1 MKLMLVILLGLGFI
15 FIYSMC
21 KPTEAYTP
29 ETFDK
34 RKITFGSGGGFTGGV
49 NDYCLLENGQLFGR
63 SSYPSSSGW
72 QPVDTL
78 EKSQV
83 KQYFNQIET
92 LNLLKINHNRPGNWS
107 YFITIEDGA
116 KEHKIQWCAEAPVPQ
131 AVVLTFYDL
140 LNENVKS
147 LPPVKPDNPVR

>member
-1 MKLMLVILLGLGFI
+1 MKLILAILIGFCLVFFL
-15 FIYSMC
+15 MKC

-29 ETFDK
+29 ETFEK

-49 NDYCLLENGQLFGR
+49 KDYCLLENGQLFGR
-63 SSYPSSSGW
+63 SSYPTSSGW

-83 KQYFNQIET
+83 KQYFNQIDN
-92 LNLLKINHNRPGNWS
+92 LNLLKINHNKPGNWS
-107 YFITIEDGA
+107 YFITIEDGD
-116 KEHKIQWCAEAPVPQ
+116 KEHKIQWCTESPVPQ
-131 AVVLTFYDL
+131 EAIVSFYDI
-140 LNENVKS
+140 LNANVKS